1 MPHSH
6 EEKTDYPERPGCL
19 QRPAIPARGG
29 YGARLQA
36 PSFQPRRDSAPCD
49 QLTGGLANPKET
61 DVDAVLINDANA
73 INE

>member
-1 MPHSH
+1 MPHSQ

-19 QRPAIPARGG
+19 QRPAIPACGD

-36 PSFQPRRDSAPCD
+36 PSFQPWRDSALCD

-61 DVDAVLINDANA
+61 DADAVLIDDANA
-73 INE
+73 IDE